1 MCVAIIISSSYRSK
15 KLFKLTIFT
24 LVKPATILLLA
35 VIIFIS
41 LPSFGQ
47 QYNYQQYN
55 LKDGLAGLTVYSI
68 AQDHDGFLWIG
79 TETGLSRFD
88 GKNFKNYTVSDGL
101 PDNEIIKVFVDSKN
115 RIWILPFTYTVCY
128 FENGKLHTKDNDTLL
143 QKIKMNSVA
152 YYICENKNGE
162 IAILTETRVI
172 LISDS
177 TVSIIRKTITQNDEG
192 PITALG
198 INNTGDFCVMA
209 PRHKH
214 IKSFDIYNI
223 QQKKLIYD
231 RQANYDFMLTRN
243 SLIMERNRIILPF
256 NNKLAIS
263 NPNNED
269 SIYYPISKALIGVN
283 SISDTTFS
291 INALDTVYLCKSNE
305 VKILT
310 KFSPGSIINCMYVDR
325 EGDYWF
331 GTIGNGIYKLGSL
344 HFFSTIFKIN
354 NKLPI
359 YSVYKIKD
367 YLYAGSKSGLLW
379 KQKLSSREI
388 EHIDILSSSS
398 DKTISSIFLAPNGK
412 LVLGTGDGVYIFK
425 VKVDFL
431 GAITANIKAI
441 DIFNDTILAAAN
453 QHIFVFSGPTFKKMD
468 TIRINRSTCAKK
480 LNNLIYAGTPQGLYT
495 INGKTISYLGDSN
508 LLFKSRISGLEQA
521 HNGNIWV
528 ATYGHGL
535 FAIDKNNKVITSIT
549 EKDGLTSNM
558 CRCIQISNNF
568 LWVGTDKG
576 ICSIDLSKPGNIK
589 TYSSK
594 DGLDCDII
602 NCLFV
607 DADTVYAG
615 TPYGVTTFSVNDIVS
630 NSFCGIKINSFTS
643 EKTSFINP
651 AESIILSP
659 GDNSFTVDYSGIS
672 LKSNGDIIFYYR
684 MTGLQEDWQTTKEN
698 ILQYASLSPGTY
710 QFEIY
715 AVNAFG
721 KKSAVVVLPLVIE
734 KMFYQET
741 WFIFLCSFF
750 IAGLAAY
757 FVSLYI
763 KRIQKKN
770 DEKTAILQKINE
782 LEQRA
787 LKSQMNPHFVFN
799 CLNSIQQ
806 FIFEKDPKESNKFIT
821 DFASIIRQT
830 LDLTDKKFISITEER
845 KYLTTYL
852 NIEQAR
858 FQNKFSHQI
867 TVDENVSVDENII
880 PPLLLQPF
888 LENSIRHGMRN
899 LSGRK
904 GALTINFKKEG
915 NYLVCT
921 IDDNG
926 IGRFAA
932 AKLKD
937 GFSAEYQSKGSNL
950 VAQRIENLNR
960 ELNTKIEM
968 QIFDKIINGN
978 AEGTTVILKLPFEIT
993 ALTDD

>member
-1 MCVAIIISSSYRSK
+1 M
-15 KLFKLTIFT
+15 
-24 LVKPATILLLA
+24 KPATILLLA
-35 VIIFIS
+35 VIIFITV
-41 LPSFGQ
+41 PSFGQ

-68 AQDHDGFLWIG
+68 VQDHDGFLWIG

-115 RIWILPFTYTVCY
+115 RIWILPFTNTICY
-128 FENGKLHTKDNDTLL
+128 FENGKLHTRDNDSLL
-143 QKIKMNSVA
+143 RKADMNSVA
-152 YYICENKNGE
+152 YSICENKRGE
-162 IAILTETRVI
+162 VAILTETSVLVFYTDKIDIIQRVDNKGI
-172 LISDS
+172 AS
-177 TVSIIRKTITQNDEG
+177 
-192 PITALG
+192 PIAALG
-198 INNTGDFCVMA
+198 INKTENFCFLA
-209 PRHKH
+209 FQFDKIDSYDLYYIDKQKATLYRHLNYSYFFNKASV
-214 IKSFDIYNI
+214 IIDRYKIIY
-223 QQKKLIYD
+223 
-231 RQANYDFMLTRN
+231 
-243 SLIMERNRIILPF
+243 PF
-256 NNKLAIS
+256 NNKLIITS
-263 NPNNED
+263 DTGKND
-269 SIYYPISKALIGVN
+269 SIYYSIDKTLLN
-283 SISDTTFS
+283 TNKISDTSFFLNT
-291 INALDTVYLCKSNE
+291 LDTVYICKSNE
-305 VKILT
+305 KKIIT
-310 KFSPGSIINCMYVDR
+310 KFTIGCIINCCFVDK
-325 EGDYWF
+325 EGCYWF
-331 GTIGNGIYKLGSL
+331 GTIGNGIFKLSSL
-344 HFFSTIFKIN
+344 SFSNITLKRN
-354 NKLPI
+354 NNRMPV
-359 YSVYKIKD
+359 YSILKANG
-367 YLYAGSKSGLLW
+367 YLYAGTNSSLLW
-379 KQKLSSREI
+379 RQQLTSGKIESSQI
-388 EHIDILSSSS
+388 TSSSS
-398 DKTISSIFLAPNGK
+398 EKNVSSIVITTDNK
-412 LVLGTGDGVYIFK
+412 LILGTGNGLWIYK
-425 VKVDFL
+425 NK
-431 GAITANIKAI
+431 
-441 DIFNDTILAAAN
+441 TILAGAAN
-453 QHIFVFSGPTFKKMD
+453 SNIKSIDVFSDSILTATNKNIFLFSGIPVKKID
-468 TIRINRSTCAKK
+468 TIRFDRTTCAKK

-508 LLFKSRISGLEQA
+508 LLYKSRISGLEQA
-521 HNGNIWV
+521 HDGNIWV

-576 ICSIDLSKPGNIK
+576 ICSIDLSRPGNIK

-615 TPYGVTTFSVNDIVS
+615 TPYGVTTFSVNDIGS

-651 AESIILSP
+651 AESITLSP

-830 LDLTDKKFISITEER
+830 LDLSDKKFISITEER

-858 FQNKFSHQI
+858 FQNKFSYQV

>member
-1 MCVAIIISSSYRSK
+1 M
-15 KLFKLTIFT
+15 
-24 LVKPATILLLA
+24 KPATILLLA
-35 VIIFIS
+35 VIIFITV
-41 LPSFGQ
+41 PSFGQ

-115 RIWILPFTYTVCY
+115 RIWILPFTNTICY
-128 FENGKLHTKDNDTLL
+128 FENGKLHTRDNDSLL
-143 QKIKMNSVA
+143 RRATFNSVP
-152 YYICENKNGE
+152 YSICENKNKE
-162 IAILTETRVI
+162 IAVLTETAI
-172 LISDS
+172 TIFNDS
-177 TVSIIRKTITQNDEG
+177 STHKIQKNDMLG
-192 PITALG
+192 IAAPIAALG
-198 INNTGDFCVMA
+198 IDKNNDFYVLIPRFGDIKSYDLYNVNQFKLYIDRKLDFNFVFPKTSIILDKQKVIYPSKRHISVKNYLTGD
-209 PRHKH
+209 
-214 IKSFDIYNI
+214 SI
-223 QQKKLIYD
+223 QYFIDKTLI
-231 RQANYDFMLTRN
+231 NTN
-243 SLIMERNRIILPF
+243 SIT
-256 NNKLAIS
+256 
-263 NPNNED
+263 D
-269 SIYYPISKALIGVN
+269 SIF
-283 SISDTTFS
+283 T
-291 INALDTVYLCKSNE
+291 INTLDTVYLCEVYKKS
-305 VKILT
+305 ILK
-310 KFSPGSIINCMYVDR
+310 KFTLGCITNCVFLDK
-325 EGDYWF
+325 EGNYWF
-331 GTIGNGIYKLGSL
+331 GTIGNGLFKLRSL
-344 HFFSTIFKIN
+344 YFSNIQFKDKN
-354 NKLPI
+354 NFLPV
-359 YSVYKIKD
+359 YSVYKGSNF
-367 YLYAGSKSGLLW
+367 LYAGTNSGLLW
-379 KQKLSSREI
+379 QKELLSGILKKIQILSLSSE
-388 EHIDILSSSS
+388 
-398 DKTISSIFLAPNGK
+398 KNISSIFTDNGDE
-412 LVLGTGDGVYIFK
+412 LLLGTGNGIWTF
-425 VKVDFL
+425 
-431 GAITANIKAI
+431 GRNIKNLGGIGSNVKTI
-441 DIFNDTILAAAN
+441 DKFNDTIIAATHN
-453 QHIFVFSGPTFKKMD
+453 NIYLFSGSRYRKID
-468 TIRINRSTCAKK
+468 TIRLNRTTCAKK

-521 HNGNIWV
+521 HDGNIWV

-535 FAIDKNNKVITSIT
+535 FALDKNNKVITSIT
-549 EKDGLTSNM
+549 EKDGLASNM

-576 ICSIDLSKPGNIK
+576 ICSIDLSRPGNIK

-830 LDLTDKKFISITEER
+830 LDLSDKKFISITEER

-858 FQNKFSHQI
+858 FQNKFSYQV

-960 ELNTKIEM
+960 ELNTKIET

-978 AEGTTVILKLPFEIT
+978 AEGTAVILKLPFEIT